1 MSNLNETTT
10 WEPGIYQ
17 LEEEDLVQGGPDGI
31 DNVQAKQL
39 ANRTAYLKQAVEGLS
54 NGKQPLDDTLTA
66 IAALVGA
73 ADRLAYFTGN
83 DALALTAFT
92 AVARTLLAAA
102 DAATMRT
109 TLGLGTIATLAA
121 DTDGTLATASDT
133 RVATQKAVKTYVD
146 LLFAA
151 NDAMVFKG
159 VIDCATSPNY
169 PAADNGHTYRV
180 SVAGKIGGAA
190 GINVEVGDI
199 LLCAANGTAAG
210 NQATV
215 GASWGIIQ
223 ANLDGALLTT
233 AIGTTVQAYD
243 QDLAAIAALVSAA
256 NKMPYATGAGA
267 WALADLTAFART
279 LLDDADADTARATL
293 GAAPLS
299 GAVPT
304 GTVIHVTA
312 SSAPAGYLKANG
324 AAIPRTTY
332 AQLFAAIG
340 TTFGVGN
347 GSTTF
352 NLPDL
357 RGEFIRCFD
366 DGRGIDSGRGV
377 GTAQGDDIKSH
388 AHTGGSTTSSFQN
401 AAGGYN
407 GGQVGVNTGA
417 TGGAETRPRNIAL
430 LACIKY

>member
-1 MSNLNETTT
+1 MSNLNVTAT

-54 NGKQPLDDTLTA
+54 NGKQPLDGTLTA

-92 AVARTLLAAA
+92 AFARTLLAAA
-102 DAATMRT
+102 DAAAMRT

-133 RVATQKAVKTYVD
+133 RVATQTAVKTYVD

-159 VIDCATSPNY
+159 VIDCTTSPNY

-199 LLCAANGTAAG
+199 LLCAANGTASG

-215 GASWGIIQ
+215 GASWGVIQ

-243 QDLAAIAALVSAA
+243 ADLTAIAALISGA

-279 LLDDADADTARATL
+279 LLDDADAATMRTTL
-293 GAAPLS
+293 GLGDMATRTIAADFASYIASNGYQKLPS
-299 GAVPT
+299 GFL
-304 GTVIHVTA
+304 I
-312 SSAPAGYLKANG
+312 
-324 AAIPRTTY
+324 
-332 AQLFAAIG
+332 QWG
-340 TTFGVGN
+340 TTPP
-347 GSTTF
+347 SQRI
-352 NLPDL
+352 PPS
-357 RGEFIRCFD
+357 R
-366 DGRGIDSGRGV
+366 
-377 GTAQGDDIKSH
+377 
-388 AHTGGSTTSSFQN
+388 
-401 AAGGYN
+401 
-407 GGQVGVNTGA
+407 
-417 TGGAETRPRNIAL
+417 
-430 LACIKY
+430 